1 MANFAEIK
9 TEVVVD
15 TKKATQQVERF
26 KGVASRAFKGTAIA
40 AAAVAAGMVGIGKA
54 ISANIEQSK
63 KLQRASFFGAQLKDA
78 QRFQKRVGGILT
90 EMQSLEEIAKFYED
104 NRDQYGPQPEVH
116 ARHILIRTDPAMD
129 DMAKATARQKIT
141 DALARIKGGEDFAAV
156 ASEVS
161 EDPTTSSTGGDLQWF
176 GRGQMVASF
185 DQAAFSLDPGQ
196 VSEVIETQYGYHVLK
211 VDERLTMPWT
221 S

>member
-63 KLQRASFFGAQLKDA
+63 KLQRASFLVRSSKT
-78 QRFQKRVGGILT
+78 R
-90 EMQSLEEIAKFYED
+90 
-104 NRDQYGPQPEVH
+104 N
-116 ARHILIRTDPAMD
+116 
-129 DMAKATARQKIT
+129 
-141 DALARIKGGEDFAAV
+141 
-156 ASEVS
+156 ASRRES
-161 EDPTTSSTGGDLQWF
+161 AGS
-176 GRGQMVASF
+176 
-185 DQAAFSLDPGQ
+185 
-196 VSEVIETQYGYHVLK
+196 
-211 VDERLTMPWT
+211 
-221 S
+221 